1 MAVAAIRWAASVS
14 VLTNSNDDSGRFLSD
29 KCVDYTLFGNTRN
42 FEDEEFEL
50 ELLDDAMIDYDV
62 LLGFSSAYFIGWL

>member
-1 MAVAAIRWAASVS
+1 M
-14 VLTNSNDDSGRFLSD
+14 
-29 KCVDYTLFGNTRN
+29 DYTLFGNTRN

-62 LLGFSSAYFIGWL
+62 LIKVFFCIFYRLVMIVQNFKVVPGNFISH